1 MPKDA
6 PKHPV
11 TVHIPDTV
19 GALDTSVHDINGVPT
34 GVSCKTCHGRGG
46 FAELKGVPENFHEKM
61 KVSHGTNTCYSCH
74 DQEDR
79 TKLHLANGTKL
90 NFDQSQ
96 QLCAQCHGVQHRDY
110 QHGSHGGMNGY
121 WDLQRGPRD
130 RNSCLSCHSPHTPKY
145 AKVRPVHPPKDRFLE
160 WKRTHEDTK
169 GQHK

>member
-61 KVSHGTNTCYSCH
+61 KVSHGTNTVF
-74 DQEDR
+74 E
-79 TKLHLANGTKL
+79 KLYNI
-90 NFDQSQ
+90 
-96 QLCAQCHGVQHRDY
+96 
-110 QHGSHGGMNGY
+110 GSFY
-121 WDLQRGPRD
+121 LLIR
-130 RNSCLSCHSPHTPKY
+130 K
-145 AKVRPVHPPKDRFLE
+145 
-160 WKRTHEDTK
+160 
-169 GQHK
+169 